1 MTHSA
6 LRRIL
11 VVDDSHDIAD
21 LLVDVFSSRGH
32 DAHAVYSGADAI
44 EVVARRPPD
53 IVFLDISMPD
63 MTGFEVAQ
71 RIRRLCA
78 APPKLVAFTSLEGPE
93 FSARVR
99 SAGLRR
105 YMSKPAERTRALN
118 SGPSSDV
125 NATSLGG
132 VAHSRR
138 IRSATSKPVM
148 SGMLMSRKTMSGGR
162 RATTSIA
169 SAPL

>member
-11 VVDDSHDIAD
+11 IVDDSHDIAD

-63 MTGFEVAQ
+63 MTGFEVAL

-78 APPKLVAFTSLEGPE
+78 TPPKLVAFTSLEGPE

-99 SAGLRR
+99 SAGFDMYLP
-105 YMSKPAERTRALN
+105 KPADLDRLLGAL
-118 SGPSSDV
+118 DI
-125 NATSLGG
+125 A
-132 VAHSRR
+132 
-138 IRSATSKPVM
+138 
-148 SGMLMSRKTMSGGR
+148 GR
-162 RATTSIA
+162 RQ
-169 SAPL
+169 